1 MYKQQIKASSFYRG
15 RFEHGYCV
23 HKNPE
28 SQSQYTD
35 KRSSVPSVI
44 MDANAKIDCQHVCW
58 FVCLSRK
65 HLTLVGE
72 HQDKKEKEM
81 LGQLESAE

>member
-1 MYKQQIKASSFYRG
+1 MEYAKNEFHYAVKYKQQIKASSFYRG

-28 SQSQYTD
+28 SQYTD

-44 MDANAKIDCQHVCW
+44 MDANAKIDGL
-58 FVCLSRK
+58 F
-65 HLTLVGE
+65 G
-72 HQDKKEKEM
+72 
-81 LGQLESAE
+81 